1 MRRDDEAF
9 KKEIFRRYGV
19 QKRNRRNLRLL
30 ATAPLIF
37 CVFIAGVLWLPTIL
51 GMLGTAPVADEP
63 EETTTVKEELKEAL
77 PEEHPLAK
85 YLNRPIEEVYC
96 AGGDYYTLH
105 TCTKDEIDEML
116 TKILKL
122 SISKTNAPSFSSGQS
137 MPYLFFK
144 FTDTSTVQLSLDPSG
159 SIQLLHS
166 PGDET
171 LSKILEYYQIP
182 TDEMAEF
189 ASYLRMM
196 ASDYGSPTLDEI
208 LASAVNEIRLGGYK
222 QIADWVSFSGS
233 APETTTVMGLLRELD
248 LTMPDVSS
256 LNWYP
261 ETAVRLVL
269 DQYAMDVSVDPYTG
283 WLEAKLFDTNDQM
296 LSASYYRTTPA
307 KAKTLVICVEELLH
321 GESSLSKHP
330 TFDPDQVWNT
340 SLNSAISSI
349 HLSSFSTQSHSHSC
363 SAEEIERIVAE
374 LKKLTKSKSEP
385 MVNRPSGATVT
396 LAVRDVR
403 IVLMFDPSGY
413 MEMRCFS
420 ADYTQTRLFQGYKIP
435 ADEVAAFA
443 AVVEEIMYG
452 TQTPPEPQYPM
463 LEDLLTF
470 LHPTANALYVY
481 PHLASSIRYEY
492 SGTGEE
498 IAYVLTSLR
507 NMAPTRLSDSFSTD
521 VSGRFAVEWVLD
533 EYSAVVLLDPDNG
546 FIRFNLISPDGEQ
559 LAIALYSAPA
569 ADVAALAAYV
579 EGLTQPTEQ

>member
-1 MRRDDEAF
+1 MRRTDEAF
-9 KKEIFRRYGV
+9 KNEVFHRYGV
-19 QKRNRRNLRLL
+19 QKRNRRNLRVLAISPLL
-30 ATAPLIF
+30 F
-37 CVFIAGVLWLPTIL
+37 CVLIAGVLLLPTIL
-51 GMLGTAPVADEP
+51 GMFESTSVADDP
-63 EETTTVKEELKEAL
+63 SETTTINEEFKEPL
-77 PEEHPLAK
+77 PEDHPLAK
-85 YLNRPIEEVYC
+85 YLNRPVEEVRCYS
-96 AGGDYYTLH
+96 GEYYTWH
-105 TCTKDEIDEML
+105 SCTQNEIDEIL
-116 TKILKL
+116 TKILEL
-122 SISKTNAPSFSSGQS
+122 SIRKTDTPDFSSGQS
-137 MPYLFFK
+137 MPRLSFK
-144 FTDTSTVQLSLDPSG
+144 FSDTSTVELSLDPSG
-159 SIQLLHS
+159 SIQLSHY

-171 LSKILEYYQIP
+171 LRKTLTYYQIP

-233 APETTTVMGLLRELD
+233 APETATVMRLLRELD
-248 LTMPDVSS
+248 LTMPGVSS

-420 ADYTQTRLFQGYKIP
+420 SDYEQTILLQGYAVP
-435 ADEVAAFA
+435 ADEVTAFA
-443 AVVEEIMYG
+443 AVVKEIMYG
-452 TQTPPEPQYPM
+452 TQPPSEP
-463 LEDLLTF
+463 
-470 LHPTANALYVY
+470 
-481 PHLASSIRYEY
+481 
-492 SGTGEE
+492 
-498 IAYVLTSLR
+498 
-507 NMAPTRLSDSFSTD
+507 
-521 VSGRFAVEWVLD
+521 
-533 EYSAVVLLDPDNG
+533 
-546 FIRFNLISPDGEQ
+546 
-559 LAIALYSAPA
+559 
-569 ADVAALAAYV
+569 
-579 EGLTQPTEQ
+579 